1 MQGPVPG
8 CNTFVEVKAEVEEG
22 EEGRFA
28 DPELPYRASEDG
40 KKRDVYPGLPSR
52 ADEALKTRERRR
64 EKVDYLTTRFLP
76 FKYAFA
82 SPSVAALK
90 QVLMTQLMSQEA
102 TQQNKRSTGPRLL
115 RTTSLRTPVDSCT
128 RVTVHN
134 GSEKTSPKLEEA
146 AQDLGSRD
154 KGFFDTP
161 EDYGEQTHT
170 HTHTEKRC
178 DLS

>member
-1 MQGPVPG
+1 MQGSAPG
-8 CNTFVEVKAEVEEG
+8 CNAFVEVKAEVEE

-40 KKRDVYPGLPSR
+40 KKRDLYAGLPSR
-52 ADEALKTRERRR
+52 ADEALKTCKWRKERR
-64 EKVDYLTTRFLP
+64 DYLTTRFGALKYP
-76 FKYAFA
+76 FAF
-82 SPSVAALK
+82 PSVAALK

-128 RVTVHN
+128 RVMVHN

-154 KGFFDTP
+154 RGFFDTP
-161 EDYGEQTHT
+161 EDYGE
-170 HTHTEKRC
+170 
-178 DLS
+178 